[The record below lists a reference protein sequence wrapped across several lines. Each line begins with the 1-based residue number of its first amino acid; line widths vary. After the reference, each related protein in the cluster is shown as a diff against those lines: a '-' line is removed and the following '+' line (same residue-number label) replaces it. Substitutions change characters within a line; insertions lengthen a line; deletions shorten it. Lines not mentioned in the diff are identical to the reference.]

1 MFWDCIVG
9 ESWLCKIDRRMDAKL
24 YVGILKDQLQES
36 LNYYKKKP
44 RNIFFQQNNDP
55 KHKSKMAV
63 WPPQST
69 NLNSIE
75 HLWHYL
81 KKKLRE
87 SVMYCDIT

>member
-1 MFWDCIVG
+1 
-9 ESWLCKIDRRMDAKL
+9 MDAKL

-36 LNYYKKKP
+36 LNYYKKNP

-55 KHKSKMAV
+55 KHKSKMAMDWLEDSGMEVIV